1 MKPLE
6 FMSFGHFIAFVLPGI
21 VAARALAYLVPSL
34 QRAFT
39 ALEGASSEAAGPIFL
54 VTIAA
59 LTIGLTLN
67 TVRRAVVDNVLNTI
81 GPKRERLDYSLLT
94 AEKHERFKD
103 AIEGVYRPYEFTA
116 NMALAL
122 LSLCVARA
130 VWGPPQAGLGSSVTI
145 GAGVLGLVM
154 LGFAYA
160 QLRESYRVIGKILQ
174 PATHEEQR
182 QIHVHPTTG
191 DPPPPPPADE
201 EDQPTRYRR
210 RDWPQE

>member
-6 FMSFGHFIAFVLPGI
+6 LLSFGHFIAFVLPGI

-54 VTIAA
+54 VTLAA

-67 TVRRAVVDNVLNTI
+67 TVRREVVDPILNRV

-103 AIEGVYRPYEFTA
+103 ALEGVYRPYEFSA

-122 LSLCVARA
+122 LLLCVARA
-130 VWGPPQAGLGSSVTI
+130 AWGPPQAGLGSSVTI
-145 GAGVLGLVM
+145 GAGVLGVLMLVVS
-154 LGFAYA
+154 FS
-160 QLRESYRVIGKILQ
+160 QLRETYRVLSKILQ
-174 PATHEEQR
+174 SASTTSVP
-182 QIHVHPTTG
+182 PTKDVPIELG
-191 DPPPPPPADE
+191 SPSSQARPPSVTIENPK
-201 EDQPTRYRR
+201 
-210 RDWPQE
+210 